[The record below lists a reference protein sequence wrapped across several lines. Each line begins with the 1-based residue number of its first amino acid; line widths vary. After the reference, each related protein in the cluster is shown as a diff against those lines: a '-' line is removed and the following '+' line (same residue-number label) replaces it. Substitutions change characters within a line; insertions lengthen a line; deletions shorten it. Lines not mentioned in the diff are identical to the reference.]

1 MIRWGNNKN
10 QPHPLE
16 SKNDK
21 STTRIRQVGV
31 SSLLVIVTSCDSRED
46 TSTLSSVNQT
56 NNKEDSTILIPNP
69 KHKITLFQA
78 NYLFKGY
85 YKDYNFHSY
94 ESVYGKYARSK
105 PWTPSITQILQ
116 LEANMFNLIK
126 NYKAHSD
133 TINLEYSSDFRN
145 ELSEGL
151 NFILA
156 NLDNYN
162 RQYTSCLESDDTKIV
177 HINFYLKDSAAGS
190 YFPPANL
197 PDSSLISVMGGGA
210 AYFTMSY
217 NFDLSKVM
225 NIIINSSM

>member
-1 MIRWGNNKN
+1 MIKVLR
-10 QPHPLE
+10 E
-16 SKNDK
+16 SGKW
-21 STTRIRQVGV
+21 V
-31 SSLLVIVTSCDSRED
+31 SLFLLVIVTSCNRTQD
-46 TSTLSSVNQT
+46 TSTLSSANHI
-56 NNKEDSTILIPNP
+56 NSKEDSTILIPNP

-78 NYLFKGY
+78 NYLFKADF
-85 YKDYNFHSY
+85 KDYNFHSF
-94 ESVYGKYARSK
+94 ESLFGKYARSK
-105 PWTPSITQILQ
+105 PWTPSVTQILQ
-116 LEANMFNLIK
+116 LEANIFNLIK

-162 RQYTSCLESDDTKIV
+162 RQYTSCLKSDNTKII

-210 AYFTMSY
+210 AFFTMSY
-217 NFDLSKVM
+217 NFDLNKVM
-225 NIIINSSM
+225 DVTINSSM